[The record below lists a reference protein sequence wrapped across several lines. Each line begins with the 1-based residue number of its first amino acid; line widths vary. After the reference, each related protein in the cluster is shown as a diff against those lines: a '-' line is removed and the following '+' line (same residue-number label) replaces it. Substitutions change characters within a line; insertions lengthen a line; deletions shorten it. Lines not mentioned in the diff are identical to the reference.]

1 MLACSGGA
9 CPRDGVQPSASW
21 PIRYVSGETGVVLA
35 AVLAAGAVALVPRLG
50 LAGPPPGIE
59 VLPVGDAAVRR
70 RVFAAYRRGSAGRP
84 SVALLLDRL
93 GAAAAGRGDGVAAGH
108 GDGLAPGLGGDS

>member
-9 CPRDGVQPSASW
+9 CPRDGGQPSASW
-21 PIRYVSGETGVVLA
+21 PIRYVSGETG

-59 VLPVGDAAVRR
+59 VLPVADAAVRR

-93 GAAAAGRGDGVAAGH
+93 GAAAAGCGDGVAAGH